1 VIFKAAASANS
12 LDALSQR
19 SKLVKPPQSAVV
31 IPVGCGEG
39 MDPGGVGWSAFLKPA
54 RGKVD
59 VYSLSVPWGIL
70 PESTWMSW
78 PGFLEVENDITER
91 QAIRDAVDRV
101 RAWMN
106 SRGTTYR
113 QILMVPSGSN
123 VDVWSQG
130 VRGCASAERVK
141 LLRVP
146 KGRESF
152 GHPSVRRAL
161 CGALG
166 L

>member
-1 VIFKAAASANS
+1 
-12 LDALSQR
+12 
-19 SKLVKPPQSAVV
+19 
-31 IPVGCGEG
+31 
-39 MDPGGVGWSAFLKPA
+39 
-54 RGKVD
+54 
-59 VYSLSVPWGIL
+59 
-70 PESTWMSW
+70 
-78 PGFLEVENDITER
+78 
-91 QAIRDAVDRV
+91 
-101 RAWMN
+101 MN

-113 QILMVPSGSN
+113 QILMVPAGPH

-141 LLRVP
+141 LLKVP

>member
-1 VIFKAAASANS
+1 MISQASANS
-12 LDALSQR
+12 SAALSPR
-19 SKLVKPPQSAVV
+19 AALTKPPQSAVI
-31 IPVGCGEG
+31 IPVGCGDG

-59 VYSLSVPWGIL
+59 VYSLSIPWGIL

-78 PGFLEVENDITER
+78 PGFLEVEPDITAR
-91 QAIRDAVDRV
+91 QAARDATDRV

-113 QILMVPSGSN
+113 QILMVPAGPH

-141 LLRVP
+141 LLKVP
-146 KGRESF
+146 KGRQSF